1 MCGIFGYY
9 NYNVGGQ
16 DLQGILDTLFKGL
29 RRLEYRGYDSSGVCV
44 DVVEPGTP
52 DAVAAPPL
60 TFLSSGGGGGGGTP
74 LSPTRSIFRPSSA
87 AAFGTS
93 GRAVVLKAEGKIDA
107 LETIARRYLKE
118 ARVDVAQRH
127 PTHVGISHTRWATHG
142 PPSAVNA
149 HPHVSD
155 ASNEFVVVHNGIITN
170 YAALR
175 EWLVRTKSGR

>member
-9 NYNVGGQ
+9 NYNVGQQ

-44 DVVEPGTP
+44 DICEPND
-52 DAVAAPPL
+52 DASPPPL
-60 TFLSSGGGGGGGTP
+60 TILSSGGGAP
-74 LSPTRSIFRPSSA
+74 LSPASIARLRPSSA
-87 AAFGTS
+87 AALGTS
-93 GRAVVLKAEGKIDA
+93 GRAVVLKAEGKVDG
-107 LETIARRYLKE
+107 LEQLARRHIKE
-118 ARVDVAQRH
+118 RRVDASQRH

-149 HPHVSD
+149 HPHTSD

-175 EWLVRTKSGR
+175 EWLVSLC